1 MLKKLLLQGFKRII
15 AKFRAE
21 KILCTFVSCTKHP
34 FEGDTKY
41 CAEKRLCSNT
51 LKKIK
56 QLKAYVS
63 LKGNKLA
70 CFGNSKGSFQVHDLF
85 MIS

>member
-1 MLKKLLLQGFKRII
+1 MLKKLLLQGFKKII
-15 AKFRAE
+15 VKFRAE

-51 LKKIK
+51 LKKTK

-63 LKGNKLA
+63 QLA